1 MTAKKVNCWE
11 HMRCGRE
18 PGGANEQEFGPCPA
32 ATDSACDG
40 INEGTNA
47 GRFCWAVPRTL
58 CTGEVEGDF
67 EEKFGRCHSCA
78 FFRRTKYE
86 EAYHFHL
93 VEPGLGVS
101 DTTVLHRLLNNMT
114 MLVGVYRDVFACLA
128 VGPLLTTIAKHASRM
143 TRASSAAVYLL
154 DDAGKVLLL
163 KAQAGSV
170 SRPGP
175 VAVEADVPLG
185 EAIRTGT
192 LRKGPAGPDAAAQV
206 AAIPIGGH
214 QKVIGALELLKVQGQ
229 FSPDDEWFGREFAM
243 IAALGIEDAQHVQNI
258 RQLKEFDKAKSR
270 FVALLMHH
278 IISPLATIACSLQAI
293 RQLDE
298 TLSREDR
305 RELIDCSLERISSI
319 QALSK
324 KLLNLAA
331 IRRGTSLT
339 DIRPVR
345 PIEPLR
351 EEIESQS
358 ARAREKGVEIVV
370 ADDAEDARVSADP
383 DGLRLLFANLLGNA
397 IKYSAGPGKTVHVD
411 LATRGGHVRIRFRD
425 RGIGIPADERQKV
438 FEEFHRAS
446 NVADAGAS
454 GFGVGLALVKEL
466 VDRYDGRIEIDSE
479 LGVGTTVSVEL
490 PLAADGGA

>member
-18 PGGANEQEFGPCPA
+18 PGGANEEELGPCPA
-32 ATDSACDG
+32 ATDATCDG

-93 VEPGLGVS
+93 VEPGLGIS

-128 VGPLLTTIAKHASRM
+128 VGPLLTTIAKHACRM
-143 TRASSAAVYLL
+143 TRTSSAAVYLL
-154 DDAGKVLLL
+154 DEAGKQLLL
-163 KAQAGSV
+163 KAQAGSAG
-170 SRPGP
+170 RPGR

-192 LRKGPAGPDAAAQV
+192 LRKGPPGPDAAAQV

-214 QKVIGALELLKVQGQ
+214 QKLIGALELLKVQGQ

-243 IAALGIEDAQHVQNI
+243 IAALGIEDAKQVDNI

-278 IISPLATIACSLQAI
+278 ILSPLATIACSLAAI

-298 TLSREDR
+298 TLTREDR
-305 RELIDCSLERISSI
+305 HELIDCSLERIDSI

-324 KLLNLAA
+324 KLLNLAS
-331 IRRGTSLT
+331 IRRGTSLA
-339 DIRPVR
+339 DIRAVR
-345 PIEPLR
+345 PIVPLQD
-351 EEIESQS
+351 EIDSQS
-358 ARAREKGVEIVV
+358 ARARDKGVEIVI
-370 ADDAEDARVSADP
+370 ADQVGDACVSADP

-397 IKYSAGPGKTVHVD
+397 IKYSAGPGKKVHID
-411 LATRGGHVRIRFRD
+411 LTTRDGYVRIRIRD
-425 RGIGIPADERQKV
+425 AGIGIPDEERHKI

-466 VDRYDGRIEIDSE
+466 VDRYEGHIEIESE
-479 LGVGTTVSVEL
+479 VGVGTTVSVEL
-490 PLAADGGA
+490 PLADAAA